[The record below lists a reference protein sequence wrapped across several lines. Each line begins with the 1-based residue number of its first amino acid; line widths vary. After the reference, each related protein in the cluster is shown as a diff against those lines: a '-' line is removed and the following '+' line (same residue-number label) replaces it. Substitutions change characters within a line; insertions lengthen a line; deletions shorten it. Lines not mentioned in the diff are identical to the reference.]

1 MNPYRRLAVTAAVAF
16 VSVGAAVALV
26 ATGPHDAE
34 PFAAQTPTS
43 PGAVWTLDAADVLG
57 NPFATFD
64 DPVGGRFGEV
74 EGGVI
79 DADDILVAKAGLI
92 NQETDEFEQSQLIGF
107 DAATG
112 LVRWKTPADGIES
125 CSSHVLDTLLLCRST
140 DQIVTIDS
148 ATGTATRHDTDW
160 NIFSVGTDGEDLY
173 VVEGEND
180 GYTVRI
186 HRGTIDDPDAS
197 WSLTLD
203 DTWVDPYN
211 SREILAFA
219 GNAGVARFSSG
230 TALFDSRSG
239 DITDNISSPDCA
251 RDQFDRGDQIYV
263 LAGRRCSDLFE
274 FRTDLVD
281 STGRVVATTDEEV
294 YQRTT
299 VDAPNDPDDPVVLG
313 SSAFDPTTGQKLWT
327 SDDAG
332 TGGDIAIVGDVV
344 LGIGPLARNL
354 FTGDPAWGPDVESL
368 PFMPTAVREG
378 LAYVADSREILAIE
392 PETGARLETIAIE
405 DLLGNTGGRSERVAL
420 LATGGGVVAV
430 NEKRMNLLR

>member
-26 ATGPHDAE
+26 ATGPHDTE
-34 PFAAQTPTS
+34 PPAAQTPTS
-43 PGAVWTLDAADVLG
+43 PGAVWTLDATDVLG

-79 DADDILVAKAGLI
+79 DADDIIVAKAGLI

-112 LVRWKTPADGIES
+112 LVRWKTPSDGIES

-173 VVEGEND
+173 VVEGEKD

-203 DTWVDPYN
+203 
-211 SREILAFA
+211 
-219 GNAGVARFSSG
+219 
-230 TALFDSRSG
+230 
-239 DITDNISSPDCA
+239 
-251 RDQFDRGDQIYV
+251 
-263 LAGRRCSDLFE
+263 
-274 FRTDLVD
+274 
-281 STGRVVATTDEEV
+281 
-294 YQRTT
+294 
-299 VDAPNDPDDPVVLG
+299 
-313 SSAFDPTTGQKLWT
+313 
-327 SDDAG
+327 
-332 TGGDIAIVGDVV
+332 
-344 LGIGPLARNL
+344 
-354 FTGDPAWGPDVESL
+354 
-368 PFMPTAVREG
+368 
-378 LAYVADSREILAIE
+378 
-392 PETGARLETIAIE
+392 
-405 DLLGNTGGRSERVAL
+405 
-420 LATGGGVVAV
+420 
-430 NEKRMNLLR
+430 